1 MVVILTML
9 NVVGFSAE
17 LRVIELNDIGV
28 YV

>member
-1 MVVILTML
+1 MVIILTIL

-17 LRVIELNDIGV
+17 LRAIELNDIGV